1 MRQVAINKRSRE
13 RERQR
18 ELLSF
23 SWPTESGSI
32 PADQVDVETEK
43 KRSGESKH
51 GRYEVAEYDLKL
63 VGRSAVQ
70 NIVLEGGRV
79 DFSKKQDIQY

>member
-1 MRQVAINKRSRE
+1 ME
-13 RERQR
+13 R
-18 ELLSF
+18 
-23 SWPTESGSI
+23 
-32 PADQVDVETEK
+32 EK

-70 NIVLEGGRV
+70 NIGLEGELITA
-79 DFSKKQDIQY
+79 KNQDIQLVKHLTMDTFNKGLL